1 MYHNFF
7 GAKDLRVMLFHI
19 ICTGYLIGIDRYI
32 LFLKVFQQSFLPSYG
47 YWWLFLGGK
56 WYEADHLSEFSAG
69 LRMCGA
75 LSLPLLHVFIS
86 CYLGRRKTLPF
97 LYHDHFV

>member
-47 YWWLFLGGK
+47 YW
-56 WYEADHLSEFSAG
+56 
-69 LRMCGA
+69 
-75 LSLPLLHVFIS
+75 
-86 CYLGRRKTLPF
+86 
-97 LYHDHFV
+97 